1 MSNKFMVKQIV
12 KIEHLVFRWLFV
24 RAQFSDGR
32 QRQIQIRI
40 GIIHPADPKT
50 SLQLMSGALFICLQT
65 LDTPLA

>member
-1 MSNKFMVKQIV
+1 MVKQIV
-12 KIEHLVFRWLFV
+12 KIEHLVFRVSRWLFV